1 MWYVFN
7 IFLSICSQW
16 HERFY
21 IIFKVLE
28 ALIWV
33 NFEIFYPD
41 QVSMSGENKKKSP
54 VAFKHHFN
62 MGRNLQQDSMLDH
75 QLKEEQQRRFLSE
88 SASYKAMQVCIDI
101 IITIKTSYRP
111 NYLVLI
117 SIVISFKGKID
128 RKLLVQKMT

>member
-1 MWYVFN
+1 
-7 IFLSICSQW
+7 
-16 HERFY
+16 
-21 IIFKVLE
+21 
-28 ALIWV
+28 
-33 NFEIFYPD
+33 
-41 QVSMSGENKKKSP
+41 
-54 VAFKHHFN
+54 

-128 RKLLVQKMT
+128 GKLLVQKMT